1 MPHRDKLCLHLV
13 RIMSHSRTYTQ
24 TSVPCFCTLV
34 TILPCT
40 SLPHKIQPYC
50 HSIKGL
56 PHFFFILCTDQHT
69 SKLYA
74 CHHTSRLSTQ
84 DTTLPHTVHKPPHLH
99 TSAVQQKIDGSSHL
113 QVLRVISGPAASVSP
128 PLSYNLFLC
137 RSTAAAVPNSRLCL

>member
-1 MPHRDKLCLHLV
+1 MSTFSTHNVSFPH
-13 RIMSHSRTYTQ
+13 IYTDQ
-24 TSVPCFCTLV
+24 CTMFWHTGHYTPMHFTATQNS
-34 TILPCT
+34 TILPQYKRT
-40 SLPHKIQPYC
+40 STL
-50 HSIKGL
+50 
-56 PHFFFILCTDQHT
+56 FFILCTDHHT
-69 SKLYA
+69 SMLYA